1 MLMQLQNEGR
11 VCQMS
16 ELNKDKI
23 NEKRPYEAPKLVEYG
38 SVSKLTEAK
47 SNGATDTSIT
57 TQHNVTG

>member
-16 ELNKDKI
+16 EPNKDKI
-23 NEKRPYEAPKLVEYG
+23 NEKRPYAAPKLVEYG
-38 SVSKLTEAK
+38 AVSKLTEAK
-47 SNGATDTSIT
+47 SLGATDTSVT